1 MRYSNRVV
9 QCTDSVRNLSVVGI
23 NDRTTGA
30 NAEGTV
36 SPVVVLDAISTKIKS
51 ERRCVEERRKDGYA
65 PPCRRAC
72 ACIYV
77 NRHFVFLNKKR
88 AQDIASMLP
97 NQFESCYQA
106 TYKLSPR

>member
-1 MRYSNRVV
+1 MRYSNRVI
-9 QCTDSVRNLSVVGI
+9 QCTDSVRNLSAVEI

-30 NAEGTV
+30 NDEGTV

-77 NRHFVFLNKKR
+77 NRHFVFLNKKGTGHS
-88 AQDIASMLP
+88 I
-97 NQFESCYQA
+97 NV
-106 TYKLSPR
+106 T

>member
-9 QCTDSVRNLSVVGI
+9 RCTDSVRNLSAVEI

-30 NAEGTV
+30 NDEGTV

>member
-9 QCTDSVRNLSVVGI
+9 QCTDSVRNLSAVGI
-23 NDRTTGA
+23 NDRTTGT
-30 NAEGTV
+30 NAEGNL
-36 SPVVVLDAISTKIKS
+36 SPVVVLDSISTKIKS

-77 NRHFVFLNKKR
+77 NLRFVFLNK
-88 AQDIASMLP
+88 
-97 NQFESCYQA
+97 
-106 TYKLSPR
+106 